1 LPPFSPQYP
10 IINGSQI
17 TWFEI
22 DTATSAANIATG
34 LMATWFPNNQLAPM
48 PDLAVSG
55 DQYGV
60 CGEYGASVCAPSFA
74 VLRAG
79 DYVYIQVRN
88 VWLVVGCVSF
98 WFIRKSVESKLQPTT
113 TWAMQRFCDGHVSD

>member
-1 LPPFSPQYP
+1 MKTYDVRDKPLTQPLHKKICQISQIKRRRLLMGSDTPFPPQYP

-22 DTATSAANIATG
+22 DSATSAANIATG
-34 LMATWFPNNQLAPM
+34 VMATWFPNNQLAPM

-88 VWLVVGCVSF
+88 V
-98 WFIRKSVESKLQPTT
+98 
-113 TWAMQRFCDGHVSD
+113 